1 MMSNHGMWLA
11 LADLTLVLHAAYVLF
26 VIGGQLLILLG
37 WGLEWMWTRR
47 FLFRLLHLL
56 AIGFVML
63 EAWLGVTCPLT
74 LLESKLR
81 ERAGDVAYNSSF
93 ISYWLDRLIF
103 YVAPEWIFIVIYTV
117 FALLV
122 ILTWVFYPPRRNIQ

>member
-74 LLESKLR
+74 LR
-81 ERAGDVAYNSSF
+81 V
-93 ISYWLDRLIF
+93 
-103 YVAPEWIFIVIYTV
+103 
-117 FALLV
+117 ALLITAALSV
-122 ILTWVFYPPRRNIQ
+122 TGWIV